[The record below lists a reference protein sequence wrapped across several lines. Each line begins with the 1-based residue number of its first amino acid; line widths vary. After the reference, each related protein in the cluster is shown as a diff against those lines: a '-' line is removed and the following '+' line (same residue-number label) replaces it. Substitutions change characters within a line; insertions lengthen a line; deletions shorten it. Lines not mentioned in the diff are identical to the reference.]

1 MKLAIGSLMLLA
13 ATTVISLPTPDQAQP
28 DSCIIVRNEVDGS
41 IEKRCN
47 PPLQGRAAKEASCII
62 VRNEVDGTVEKRCNP
77 PLQGRAAKEAS
88 CIIVRNEVDGT
99 VEKRCNPPLKAR
111 SEEVSNC
118 IARKVDGV
126 VEKRDPIPGT
136 QNCI

>member
-13 ATTVISLPTPDQAQP
+13 ATTVIALPTPDQAQP

-77 PLQGRAAKEAS
+77 PL
-88 CIIVRNEVDGT
+88 
-99 VEKRCNPPLKAR
+99 KAR

-118 IARKVDGV
+118 IARKVDGA